1 MSLSDP
7 SAVPDAASVTR
18 NRLVLVVYTSAIFV
32 SALLLFSVQPLF
44 TKMVLPRLG
53 GSPAVWSVAMVFFQS
68 LLLGGYAYAHYLM
81 QLRNRM
87 LPVVIH
93 LVLLVVALLTLP
105 LSIAGG
111 WGEPPT
117 SGYAFWLL
125 GLFAVSIGLPFF
137 ALAANNPLL
146 QAWFVR
152 TGHPNGPDP
161 YFLYASSN
169 IGSFLAL
176 LSYPVLLEPMFT
188 LRTQNLIWTGGY
200 GLLIVLIAACGVLL
214 LRSPVMA
221 VADVGAEAID
231 APAPPWILRARW
243 IFLAAVPSG
252 LLIAVTAHISTDVAA
267 APLLWVLPLSLY
279 LLTWVLV
286 FQSRPLLPHKWI
298 LLLQPLAIAGVI
310 VLLAV
315 GGEQNLLLTLGGH
328 QLCFFVIA
336 MACHGELARTRPAAK
351 YLTGFYVA
359 LSFGGMVGGLFAG
372 LIAPFTFS
380 WIAEYPILLA
390 CAALCRPPGGN
401 ERLARWSNWY
411 WPLLAVL
418 AVALIAPTYN
428 TGKVFTW
435 LDTNRVWVIGA
446 VGVLSALL
454 ALGLNANR
462 WKIFATV
469 AVALALIRAY
479 PSDDGR
485 VETVRSFFGVHKIVV
500 TSNGQYHVLMHGTTI
515 YGAEKYQNDDGTPVT
530 GRPEPITYYHKDGG
544 IGQAIAAMRE
554 RKGGPLRVAVI
565 GLGSGTL
572 ACASEP
578 GETWK
583 FFEIDQ
589 TMVDT
594 AKDPK
599 YFTYISK
606 CEPDMKPVIGDARL
620 TFAKEAAGTLRPDH
634 RRRLFVGCDPD
645 PSRDRGGDGDLQGQ
659 AGAAGR
665 CGDACVQPASRTG
678 QRRGRHRRRQRSQE
692 LGLQRGYQPR
702 RGIHLLDHGGGLGAR
717 GGRCRQ
723 AGVVGPM
730 GTDRSRRQPA
740 GLDRRLLQRARRGVA
755 AAEEGRGVSL
765 KRTIRRLVRNHS
777 RLSLLAARHDQPE
790 TIVKKLALSFMAG
803 AGALLATSAFAAPL
817 SNGLTALPDSNIEQV
832 RMVCN
837 ENGRCWRER
846 SERRVIVR
854 EFLR

>member
-1 MSLSDP
+1 MTSEP
-7 SAVPDAASVTR
+7 TASR
-18 NRLVLVVYTSAIFV
+18 NRLVLVVYTAAIFV

-68 LLLGGYAYAHYLM
+68 LLLGGYAYAHLLM
-81 QLRNRM
+81 KLNGRFA
-87 LPVVIH
+87 PVVVH
-93 LVLLVVALLTLP
+93 LVLLVVALVTLP
-105 LSIAGG
+105 LAIRSG

-117 SGYAFWLL
+117 SGYAVWLL

-200 GLLIVLIAACGVLL
+200 GLLIVLIAGCGVLL
-214 LRSPVMA
+214 LRSPANAAALNMQVDDA
-221 VADVGAEAID
+221 N
-231 APAPPWILRARW
+231 APAPSWPLRARW

-286 FQSRPLLPHKWI
+286 FQSRPLLPHKWM
-298 LLLQPLAIAGVI
+298 LLAQPLAIAGVVI
-310 VLLAV
+310 LLAV

-328 QLCFFVIA
+328 QLCFFIIA

-380 WIAEYPILLA
+380 WVAEYPILLA
-390 CAALCRPPGGN
+390 LAALCRPPGGA
-401 ERLARWSNWY
+401 ERLPRASAWY
-411 WPLLAVL
+411 WPFLAVL
-418 AVALIAPTYN
+418 AVALIAPSYSAGDIFN
-428 TGKVFTW
+428 WFDVH
-435 LDTNRVWVIGA
+435 RVWVIGA

-454 ALGLNANR
+454 ALALNANR

-469 AVALALIRAY
+469 VVALVVLRAY

-500 TSNGQYHVLMHGTTI
+500 TPNGQYHVLMHGTTI
-515 YGAEKYQNDDGTPVT
+515 HGAEKFKNDDGTPVAGT
-530 GRPEPITYYHKDGG
+530 PEPISYYHKDGG
-544 IGQAIAAMRE
+544 IGRAISAIRE
-554 RKGGPLRVAVI
+554 RKGAPLKVAVI

-572 ACASEP
+572 TCASAP
-578 GETWK
+578 GEDWR

-589 TMVDT
+589 SMVDT
-594 AKDPK
+594 ARDPK
-599 YFTYISK
+599 YFTYIQN
-606 CEPDMKPVIGDARL
+606 CEPNLKPVIGDARL
-620 TFAKEAAGTLRPDH
+620 TFAKEPDGAYDLIIVDAYSSDAIPIH
-634 RRRLFVGCDPD
+634 LATEEAMAIYKEKLAPQGAVVMHVSNRHLELASVVVGIADANDMKSWVYSEDSGRDNEYIFSTSVVVSAREEEDVGKLASSDVWTETEADEKQRVWTADYSNVLGAVYRRL
-645 PSRDRGGDGDLQGQ
+645 RDG
-659 AGAAGR
+659 
-665 CGDACVQPASRTG
+665 
-678 QRRGRHRRRQRSQE
+678 
-692 LGLQRGYQPR
+692 
-702 RGIHLLDHGGGLGAR
+702 
-717 GGRCRQ
+717 
-723 AGVVGPM
+723 
-730 GTDRSRRQPA
+730 
-740 GLDRRLLQRARRGVA
+740 
-755 AAEEGRGVSL
+755 
-765 KRTIRRLVRNHS
+765 
-777 RLSLLAARHDQPE
+777 
-790 TIVKKLALSFMAG
+790 
-803 AGALLATSAFAAPL
+803 
-817 SNGLTALPDSNIEQV
+817 EQ
-832 RMVCN
+832 
-837 ENGRCWRER
+837 
-846 SERRVIVR
+846 
-854 EFLR
+854 

>member
-1 MSLSDP
+1 MTSEP
-7 SAVPDAASVTR
+7 TASR
-18 NRLVLVVYTSAIFV
+18 NRLVLVVYTAAIFV

-68 LLLGGYAYAHYLM
+68 LLLGGYAYAHLLM
-81 QLRNRM
+81 KLNGRIA
-87 LPVVIH
+87 PVVVH

-105 LSIAGG
+105 LAIRSG

-117 SGYAFWLL
+117 SGYAIWLL

-200 GLLIVLIAACGVLL
+200 GLLIILIASCGVLL
-214 LRSPVMA
+214 LRSPANAAALDMQVDDA
-221 VADVGAEAID
+221 N
-231 APAPPWILRARW
+231 APAPSWPLRARW

-286 FQSRPLLPHKWI
+286 FQSRPLLPHKWM
-298 LLLQPLAIAGVI
+298 LRAQPLAIAGVVI
-310 VLLAV
+310 LLAV

-328 QLCFFVIA
+328 QLCFFIIA

-380 WIAEYPILLA
+380 WVAEYPILLA
-390 CAALCRPPGGN
+390 LAALCRPPGGA
-401 ERLARWSNWY
+401 EWLPRWSAWY
-411 WPLLAVL
+411 WPFLAVL
-418 AVALIAPTYN
+418 AVALIAPSHSAGDIFN
-428 TGKVFTW
+428 WFDVH
-435 LDTNRVWVIGA
+435 RVWVIGA

-454 ALGLNANR
+454 ALALNANR

-469 AVALALIRAY
+469 VVALVVLRAY

-500 TSNGQYHVLMHGTTI
+500 TPNGQYHVLMHGTTI
-515 YGAEKYQNDDGTPVT
+515 HGAEKFKNDDGTPVA
-530 GRPEPITYYHKDGG
+530 GKPEPISYYYKDGG
-544 IGQAIAAMRE
+544 IGRAITAIRE
-554 RKGGPLRVAVI
+554 RKGAPLKVAVI

-572 ACASEP
+572 TCASAP
-578 GETWK
+578 GEDWR

-589 TMVDT
+589 SMVDT
-594 AKDPK
+594 ARDPK
-599 YFTYISK
+599 YFTYIQN
-606 CEPDMKPVIGDARL
+606 CEPNLKPVIGDARL
-620 TFAKEAAGTLRPDH
+620 TFAKEPDGAYDLIIVDAYSSDAIPIH
-634 RRRLFVGCDPD
+634 LATEEAMAIYKEKLAPQGAVVMHVSNRHLELASVVVGIADANDMKSWVYSEDSGRDNEYIFSTSVVVSAREEEDVGKLASSDVWTETEADEKQRVWTDDYSNVLGAVYRRL
-645 PSRDRGGDGDLQGQ
+645 RDG
-659 AGAAGR
+659 
-665 CGDACVQPASRTG
+665 
-678 QRRGRHRRRQRSQE
+678 
-692 LGLQRGYQPR
+692 
-702 RGIHLLDHGGGLGAR
+702 
-717 GGRCRQ
+717 
-723 AGVVGPM
+723 
-730 GTDRSRRQPA
+730 
-740 GLDRRLLQRARRGVA
+740 
-755 AAEEGRGVSL
+755 
-765 KRTIRRLVRNHS
+765 
-777 RLSLLAARHDQPE
+777 
-790 TIVKKLALSFMAG
+790 
-803 AGALLATSAFAAPL
+803 
-817 SNGLTALPDSNIEQV
+817 EQ
-832 RMVCN
+832 
-837 ENGRCWRER
+837 
-846 SERRVIVR
+846 
-854 EFLR
+854 

>member
-1 MSLSDP
+1 MLHCAAPARLCRNPAAGARRVQAGVFMQSPDP
-7 SAVPDAASVTR
+7 SVVADQPSVSR
-18 NRLVLVVYTSAIFV
+18 NRLILVVYTAAIFT

-81 QLRNRM
+81 QLRNRVV
-87 LPVVIH
+87 PVAVH
-93 LVLLVVALLTLP
+93 LVLLVIALLTLP
-105 LSIAGG
+105 LSIANG

-200 GLLIVLIAACGVLL
+200 VLLIVLIAACGVLL
-214 LRSPVMA
+214 LRSPKSAA
-221 VADVGAEAID
+221 VDTLAKDTD
-231 APAPPWILRARW
+231 APAPPWSLRARW
-243 IFLAAVPSG
+243 IFLAAVPSA

-286 FQSRPLLPHKWI
+286 FQPRPLLPHQSM
-298 LLLQPLAIAGVI
+298 LRLQPLAIAGVV

-336 MACHGELARTRPAAK
+336 MACHGELARTRPAAT

-359 LSFGGMVGGLFAG
+359 LSFGGMIGGLFAG
-372 LIAPFTFS
+372 LIAPYAFS

-390 CAALCRPPGGN
+390 MAALCRPPT
-401 ERLARWSNWY
+401 EERWSRWSRWY
-411 WPLLAVL
+411 WPLLAVA
-418 AVALIAPTYN
+418 AVLLIAPSYAP
-428 TGKVFTW
+428 GKLFNW
-435 LDTNRVWVIGA
+435 LDINRVWVIGA

-469 AVALALIRAY
+469 VVALVLVRAY

-500 TSNGQYHVLMHGTTI
+500 TPNGQYHVLMHGTTI
-515 YGAEKYQNDDGTPVT
+515 HGAEKFKNDDGTPVT
-530 GRPEPITYYHKDGG
+530 GQPEPITYYHKDGG
-544 IGQAIAAMRE
+544 IGQAITAIRA
-554 RKGGPLRVAVI
+554 RKGAPLRVAVI

-572 ACASEP
+572 TCAAEP
-578 GETWK
+578 GEDWK

-594 AKDPK
+594 ARDPK
-599 YFTYISK
+599 YFTYIQV
-606 CEPDMKPVIGDARL
+606 CEPNLKPVIGDARL
-620 TFAKEAAGTLRPDH
+620 TFAREPNGIYDLIIVDAYSSDAIPIHLATEEAMEIYKEKLAPQGAVLMHVSNRHLELSSVVVGIADANDMKSWVYSEDSNRDNEYIFATSVVVSAREDADVGKLASSEQWEETEADEDQRVWTDDYSNVLGAVW
-634 RRRLFVGCDPD
+634 RRLKNG
-645 PSRDRGGDGDLQGQ
+645 
-659 AGAAGR
+659 
-665 CGDACVQPASRTG
+665 
-678 QRRGRHRRRQRSQE
+678 
-692 LGLQRGYQPR
+692 
-702 RGIHLLDHGGGLGAR
+702 
-717 GGRCRQ
+717 
-723 AGVVGPM
+723 
-730 GTDRSRRQPA
+730 
-740 GLDRRLLQRARRGVA
+740 
-755 AAEEGRGVSL
+755 EE
-765 KRTIRRLVRNHS
+765 
-777 RLSLLAARHDQPE
+777 
-790 TIVKKLALSFMAG
+790 
-803 AGALLATSAFAAPL
+803 
-817 SNGLTALPDSNIEQV
+817 
-832 RMVCN
+832 
-837 ENGRCWRER
+837 
-846 SERRVIVR
+846 
-854 EFLR
+854 

>member
-1 MSLSDP
+1 MSSPDP
-7 SAVPDAASVTR
+7 SAVTDQPSAGR
-18 NRLVLVVYTSAIFV
+18 NRLVLIVYTAAIFV

-68 LLLGGYAYAHYLM
+68 LLLAGYAYAHYLT

-87 LPVVIH
+87 LIVAIH
-93 LVLLVVALLTLP
+93 LVLLVIALLSLP

-188 LRTQNLIWTGGY
+188 LRTQNLIWTGTY
-200 GLLIVLIAACGVLL
+200 GLLIVLIAACGLLL
-214 LRSPVMA
+214 LRSPVTS
-221 VADVGAEAID
+221 VPDRPAEETD
-231 APAPPWILRARW
+231 APPPPWILRLRW

-286 FQSRPLLPHKWI
+286 FQSRPLLPHKWV
-298 LLLQPLAIAGVI
+298 LMAQPLAITGVI

-359 LSFGGMVGGLFAG
+359 LSFGGMLGGLFAG
-372 LIAPFTFS
+372 LIAPYAFS
-380 WIAEYPILLA
+380 WVAEYPILLA
-390 CAALCRPPGGN
+390 LAALCRPPGGE
-401 ERLARWSNWY
+401 ERFASWSAWY
-411 WPLLAVL
+411 WPFLAVL
-418 AVALIAPTYN
+418 AVALIAPAHSEGRVTA
-428 TGKVFTW
+428 W
-435 LDTNRVWVIGA
+435 LADKRVWMIGA

-469 AVALALIRAY
+469 VVALVLIRAY
-479 PSDDGR
+479 PADDGR

-500 TSNGQYHVLMHGTTI
+500 TPHGQYHVLMHGTTI
-515 YGAEKYQNDDGTPVT
+515 HGAQKFQNDDGTPVT

-544 IGQAIAAMRE
+544 IGQAITAVRE
-554 RKGGPLRVAVI
+554 RKGSALRVAVI

-572 ACASEP
+572 TCAAEP

-589 TMVDT
+589 SMVDT
-594 AKDPK
+594 ARDPK
-599 YFTYISK
+599 YFTYIQN
-606 CEPDMKPVIGDARL
+606 CAPDLKPVIGDARL
-620 TFAKEAAGTLRPDH
+620 TFAREPDGVYDLIIVDAYSSDAIPIHLATKEAMAIYKDKLAPQGAVVMHVSNRHLELSSVIVGIANANGLESWVYSEDSDRDNEYIFATSVVVCAREEADVGELASSDEWALTEANGKQRVWTDDYSNVLGAVW
-634 RRRLFVGCDPD
+634 RRL
-645 PSRDRGGDGDLQGQ
+645 RDG
-659 AGAAGR
+659 
-665 CGDACVQPASRTG
+665 
-678 QRRGRHRRRQRSQE
+678 
-692 LGLQRGYQPR
+692 
-702 RGIHLLDHGGGLGAR
+702 
-717 GGRCRQ
+717 
-723 AGVVGPM
+723 
-730 GTDRSRRQPA
+730 
-740 GLDRRLLQRARRGVA
+740 
-755 AAEEGRGVSL
+755 
-765 KRTIRRLVRNHS
+765 
-777 RLSLLAARHDQPE
+777 
-790 TIVKKLALSFMAG
+790 
-803 AGALLATSAFAAPL
+803 
-817 SNGLTALPDSNIEQV
+817 EQ
-832 RMVCN
+832 
-837 ENGRCWRER
+837 
-846 SERRVIVR
+846 
-854 EFLR
+854 

>member
-1 MSLSDP
+1 MSSSDP
-7 SAVPDAASVTR
+7 SAAAEQPSVSR
-18 NRLVLVVYTSAIFV
+18 NRLVLTVYTAAIFV

-68 LLLGGYAYAHYLM
+68 LLLAGYAYAHYLM
-81 QLRNRM
+81 RLSSRI

-93 LVLLVVALLTLP
+93 LALLVVALLSLP
-105 LSIAGG
+105 LTIAGG

-152 TGHPNGPDP
+152 SGHPDGSDP

-200 GLLIVLIAACGVLL
+200 ALLIVLIAACGVLL
-214 LRSPVMA
+214 LRSPLTSA
-221 VADVGAEAID
+221 VDILAEDTD
-231 APAPPWILRARW
+231 APPPPWILRLRW

-286 FQSRPLLPHKWI
+286 FQSRPLLPHRWM
-298 LLLQPLAIAGVI
+298 LMAQPLAIAGVI

-328 QLCFFVIA
+328 LLCFFVIA

-372 LIAPFTFS
+372 LIAPYAFS
-380 WIAEYPILLA
+380 WVAEYPILLA
-390 CAALCRPPGGN
+390 LAALCRPPGGA
-401 ERLARWSNWY
+401 ERLPRWSAWY
-411 WPLLAVL
+411 WPFIAVL
-418 AVALIAPTYN
+418 AVALIAPSYSEGRIMN
-428 TGKVFTW
+428 F
-435 LDTNRVWVIGA
+435 LDDNRVYVIGA

-469 AVALALIRAY
+469 AVALVLIRAY

-500 TSNGQYHVLMHGTTI
+500 TPNGQYHVLMHGTTI
-515 YGAEKYQNDDGTPVT
+515 HGAQKFQNDDGTPVT

-544 IGQAIAAMRE
+544 IGQAITAVRE
-554 RKGGPLRVAVI
+554 RKGAPLRVAVI

-572 ACASEP
+572 TCASEP
-578 GETWK
+578 GESWK

-589 TMVDT
+589 SMVDT
-594 AKDPK
+594 ARDPK
-599 YFTYISK
+599 YFTYIQN
-606 CEPDMKPVIGDARL
+606 CEPDLKPVIGDARL
-620 TFAKEAAGTLRPDH
+620 TFAREPDGVYDLIIVDAYSSDAIPIHLATQEAMAIYKQKLAPQGAVVMHVSNRHLELSSVIVGIAQANDLQSWVYSEDSNRDSEYIFATSVVVCAREEADVGKLASSEVWELTEADKSQRVWTDDYSNVLGAVY
-634 RRRLFVGCDPD
+634 RRL
-645 PSRDRGGDGDLQGQ
+645 RDG
-659 AGAAGR
+659 
-665 CGDACVQPASRTG
+665 
-678 QRRGRHRRRQRSQE
+678 
-692 LGLQRGYQPR
+692 
-702 RGIHLLDHGGGLGAR
+702 
-717 GGRCRQ
+717 
-723 AGVVGPM
+723 
-730 GTDRSRRQPA
+730 
-740 GLDRRLLQRARRGVA
+740 
-755 AAEEGRGVSL
+755 
-765 KRTIRRLVRNHS
+765 
-777 RLSLLAARHDQPE
+777 
-790 TIVKKLALSFMAG
+790 
-803 AGALLATSAFAAPL
+803 
-817 SNGLTALPDSNIEQV
+817 EQ
-832 RMVCN
+832 
-837 ENGRCWRER
+837 
-846 SERRVIVR
+846 
-854 EFLR
+854 